1 LKEVVIEIPIIKVH
15 AKKNLMESF
24 TQNPGAYIV
33 KMCNMRAIK
42 VRVII
47 DEREEDSNIRYY
59 GDTAMIIGDD
69 MISKS
74 MNELIREIDA
84 IEEEKRY
91 FAEKFL
97 GKEDL
102 INMRVKVNI
111 PDLKKTASV
120 MKYYYRIKYYRER
133 DKLIKKMKGIVEYLR
148 YSEKET

>member
-1 LKEVVIEIPIIKVH
+1 MKEVVIEIPIIKVH

-42 VRVII
+42 VREII

-74 MNELIREIDA
+74 MNELI
-84 IEEEKRY
+84 
-91 FAEKFL
+91 
-97 GKEDL
+97 
-102 INMRVKVNI
+102 
-111 PDLKKTASV
+111 
-120 MKYYYRIKYYRER
+120 
-133 DKLIKKMKGIVEYLR
+133 
-148 YSEKET
+148 